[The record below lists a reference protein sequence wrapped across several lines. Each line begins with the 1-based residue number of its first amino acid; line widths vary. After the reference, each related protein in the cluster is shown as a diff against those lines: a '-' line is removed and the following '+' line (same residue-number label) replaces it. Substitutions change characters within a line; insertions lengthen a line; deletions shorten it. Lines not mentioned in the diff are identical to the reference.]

1 LFLAVKNLPATE
13 LLFAPLY
20 FNSSLFPGILSS
32 PSKAAE
38 RRLNSPAPEIVRH
51 SCSIGVTGLP
61 GTFGRF
67 PTLWKQRR
75 NIKRRFTSKQFRRLH
90 PALLHHPAPSGGA
103 VRPASGPGQLLIL
116 IPAFNEAGAISDV
129 IREVRQLMLKTPVLV
144 VDDASKDATYDRAK
158 AAGADVLRLP
168 HHLGLGGCVQAGYK
182 LAFELGYEYVI
193 RVDGDGQHDP
203 KYIPD
208 LLKVLRETGCHMV
221 IGSRFYQNN
230 GDHTSFARAIGI
242 SIFRL
247 VLRPIL
253 GRPVLDPTSGFCGRE
268 SRSIADLHRKFSA
281 GVSRNR
287 GAGGVAAQTVPLPGS
302 ARQYA
307 APQGRP
313 QHHHRGKIGLL
324 RYSRSVGRVCKR
336 PEI

>member
-1 LFLAVKNLPATE
+1 VK
-13 LLFAPLY
+13 
-20 FNSSLFPGILSS
+20 
-32 PSKAAE
+32 
-38 RRLNSPAPEIVRH
+38 R
-51 SCSIGVTGLP
+51 
-61 GTFGRF
+61 
-67 PTLWKQRR
+67 
-75 NIKRRFTSKQFRRLH
+75 
-90 PALLHHPAPSGGA
+90 
-103 VRPASGPGQLLIL
+103 ASGPGQLLIL

-208 LLKVLRETGCHMV
+208 LLKVLRQTGCHMV

-230 GDHTSFARAIGI
+230 GDHTSVARAIGI
-242 SIFRL
+242 WIFRL

-253 GRPVLDPTSGFCGRE
+253 GRSVLDPTSGFVGVNRE
-268 SRSIADLHRKFSA
+268 AL
-281 GVSRNR
+281 
-287 GAGGVAAQTVPLPGS
+287 QTFTGS
-302 ARQYA
+302 FPMEY
-307 APQGRP
+307 
-313 QHHHRGKIGLL
+313 
-324 RYSRSVGRVCKR
+324 
-336 PEI
+336 PEIEALVVLQRKRFRFQEVPVRMRRRKAGRSTITAVKSVYYVIHVLLGVFVNVLKFEGRRRNE